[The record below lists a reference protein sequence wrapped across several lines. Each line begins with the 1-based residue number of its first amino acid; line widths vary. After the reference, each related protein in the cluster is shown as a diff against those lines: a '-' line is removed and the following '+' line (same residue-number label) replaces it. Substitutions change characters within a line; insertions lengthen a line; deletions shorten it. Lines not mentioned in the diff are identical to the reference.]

1 MPSESTLVR
10 LGALTAAVGAVSAG
24 ITLVAG
30 LVLADSYRPHAPGA
44 EVSLLPRQV
53 RDSDRWS
60 DWHLVASV
68 VFVIAAIALLVVIWL
83 LCRRQTGTR
92 ALLAMC
98 AVGCSTAV
106 VVLWTRPMVRW
117 DQLALWAVTVGTNV
131 SGYWYA
137 AFDDGVRF
145 VLIDGSEVSQ
155 GQYAPALIAH
165 LVAPA
170 MGLLILIGALGI
182 FVRRTVRSRTDHLD
196 GVGGEQRSVVP

>member
-30 LVLADSYRPHAPGA
+30 LVLADSYGPHAPGA
-44 EVSLLPRQV
+44 EVFLLPRQV

-60 DWHLVASV
+60 DWHLAASV
-68 VFVIAAIALLVVIWL
+68 VFVIAAIALLLVTWL
-83 LCRRQTGTR
+83 LRRRQTRTR
-92 ALLAMC
+92 TLLAMS
-98 AVGCSTAV
+98 AVGAAAAV
-106 VVLWTRPMVRW
+106 VVLWTRPMVHW
-117 DQLALWAVTVGTNV
+117 DQLALWAVAVGTNV

-155 GQYAPALIAH
+155 GQYAPALIVH

-170 MGLLILIGALGI
+170 VGLVVLIGALG
-182 FVRRTVRSRTDHLD
+182 VWGLRSAHRALAN
-196 GVGGEQRSVVP
+196 